1 MRRLWELS
9 FILCLCFSQNAMA
22 SDGGPCNPP
31 SKYKFTFA
39 MKADDGEQ
47 TICEDESKINNY
59 TNYVSGYYTK
69 ISETT
74 TQKYICIGNNCGNVN
89 DHVLT
94 VRCNGRVTLGAN
106 PLSTVSPTPFSSP
119 SWPSCYPNCPS
130 YCDKCDIKNGVP
142 FCSHCLEDHGL
153 SRYVTS
159 SGQCSQC
166 PSCGHCPN
174 GKDLVA
180 WFNCY
185 MNNGSPQ
192 SCPTGKYSDIVSGG
206 GIEKCKTCPTG
217 CTKCS
222 YAYEKGK
229 VWCQACDDGYTLK
242 DGQCVQQEKYTIEF
256 YDKKGSFDSIT
267 KNAEDLTYYISYLQG
282 NYEQHYYSCA
292 TDKEQKRVVCSCS
305 GAGSSWHGYFKD
317 KSRCEAWIN
326 SQSGFCDV
334 IDGYSS
340 SHPNCQYVA
349 KYCSNGCK
357 KCTSSSNCTECSS
370 GFRLENGYCKEI
382 KEYSIMFTDK
392 GGNKKEQNKL
402 SFYPGTAADIMEQ
415 FWTIYDSAKARC
427 SVGDSEILCTCAQTG
442 TGSYYNDYFMSM
454 ERCNSYKAEQ
464 EASNADGV
472 FCEMNDATDNICPI
486 KSTRCSANCKKCT
499 STSDPCE
506 CKDGYTWNA
515 ERKMCLPPT
524 APVDCP
530 SPLAYS
536 ADGRSCEFKCSE

>member
-1 MRRLWELS
+1 MLGS
-9 FILCLCFSQNAMA
+9 
-22 SDGGPCNPP
+22 NPP
-31 SKYKFTFA
+31 S
-39 MKADDGEQ
+39 
-47 TICEDESKINNY
+47 
-59 TNYVSGYYTK
+59 
-69 ISETT
+69 
-74 TQKYICIGNNCGNVN
+74 
-89 DHVLT
+89 T
-94 VRCNGRVTLGAN
+94 V
-106 PLSTVSPTPFSSP
+106 VSPTPFSSP
-119 SWPSCYPNCPS
+119 PWPSCYPNCPS

-180 WFNCY
+180 WFDCY
-185 MNNGSPQ
+185 MNNGYPQ
-192 SCPTGKYSDIVSGG
+192 SCPTGKYSDTVSGG

-292 TDKEQKRVVCSCS
+292 TDKEQKKVVCSCS

-326 SQSGFCDV
+326 SQSGFCDI

-349 KYCSNGCK
+349 KYCSRGCV
-357 KCTSSSNCTECSS
+357 KCTSSDNCTECSS

-382 KEYSIMFTDK
+382 KEYSIAFTDK
-392 GGNKKEQNKL
+392 KGSVGKGSAE
-402 SFYPGTAADIMEQ
+402 FYPGTADDIITQ
-415 FWTIYDSAKARC
+415 FWALGEYDSAVARC
-427 SVGDSEILCTCAQTG
+427 SVDTAEQEIVCTCTRSG
-442 TGSYYNDYFMSM
+442 TNFSYGYFLEMN
-454 ERCNSYKAEQ
+454 RCNSYKDELYAAGSDGIYCETKD
-464 EASNADGV
+464 ASDMCPVKANNCV
-472 FCEMNDATDNICPI
+472 SNCLKCLNSIC
-486 KSTRCSANCKKCT
+486 
-499 STSDPCE
+499 DQ
-506 CKDGYTWNA
+506 CKDGYIWNNT
-515 ERKMCLPPT
+515 EKKCLPNGPH
-524 APVDCP
+524 PVSCP

-536 ADGRSCEFKCSE
+536 ADGRSCEFKCAE